1 LRNLILKVVHTV
13 WEELIVINI
22 KMKKYKDTHQILQ
35 IWFSSSFPIGS
46 YAYSHGL
53 EALIDDDKIKNRDD
67 VREYL
72 EALLFYG
79 SLRNDYIFLKSVY
92 MGEEINDLILASATS
107 KERHTEM
114 IDMGNSFRK
123 IMKDSWELVLE
134 ENTSFVYCI
143 SKAAL
148 HFNIKFDD
156 LIKFYLQSYISN
168 LINVCVKHIPMS
180 QKDGQIL
187 NVNFIDQ
194 IQKFLDQSYQLTL
207 KDIGTSFF
215 IGDIFAIKHENL
227 DSRIYLT

>member
-1 LRNLILKVVHTV
+1 VELTV
-13 WEELIVINI
+13 WDVLIAINT
-22 KMKKYKDTHQILQ
+22 KMKKIKDPLQILQ
-35 IWFSSSFPIGS
+35 IWFSSSFPVGS

-53 EALIDDDKIKNRDD
+53 EALIDDNKIKNKDD

-92 MGEEINDLILASATS
+92 MGEEINDLILASASS
-107 KERHTEM
+107 KERHIEM

-148 HFNIKFDD
+148 HFDIKFDD

>member
-1 LRNLILKVVHTV
+1 MELTV
-13 WEELIVINI
+13 WDVLIVINT
-22 KMKKYKDTHQILQ
+22 KMKKIKDPLQILQ
-35 IWFSSSFPIGS
+35 IWFSSSFPVGS

-53 EALIDDDKIKNRDD
+53 EALIDDDKVKNKDD

-72 EALLFYG
+72 VALLFYG

-92 MGEEINDLILASATS
+92 MGEEINDLILASASS
-107 KERHTEM
+107 KERYIEM

>member
-1 LRNLILKVVHTV
+1 MELTV
-13 WEELIVINI
+13 WDVLIVINT
-22 KMKKYKDTHQILQ
+22 KMKKIKDPLQILQ
-35 IWFSSSFPIGS
+35 IWFSSSFPVGS

-92 MGEEINDLILASATS
+92 MGEEINDLILASASS

-156 LIKFYLQSYISN
+156 LIKFYFQSYISN

>member
-1 LRNLILKVVHTV
+1 
-13 WEELIVINI
+13 
-22 KMKKYKDTHQILQ
+22 MKKIKDPLQILQ
-35 IWFSSSFPIGS
+35 IWFSSSFPVGS

-92 MGEEINDLILASATS
+92 MGEEINDLILASASS

>member
-1 LRNLILKVVHTV
+1 MELTV
-13 WEELIVINI
+13 WDVLIVINT
-22 KMKKYKDTHQILQ
+22 KMKKIKDPLQILQ
-35 IWFSSSFPIGS
+35 IWFSSSFPVGS

-53 EALIDDDKIKNRDD
+53 EALIDDNKIKNKDD

-92 MGEEINDLILASATS
+92 MGEEINDLILASASS
-107 KERHTEM
+107 KERHIEM

-123 IMKDSWELVLE
+123 IMKDSWELVLA

>member
-1 LRNLILKVVHTV
+1 MEPTV
-13 WEELIVINI
+13 WDVLIVINT
-22 KMKKYKDTHQILQ
+22 KMKKIKDPLQILQ
-35 IWFSSSFPIGS
+35 IWFSSSFPVGS

-53 EALIDDDKIKNRDD
+53 EALIDDDKIRNKDD

-92 MGEEINDLILASATS
+92 MGEEINDLILASASS

-180 QKDGQIL
+180 HKDGQIL

>member
-1 LRNLILKVVHTV
+1 MELTV
-13 WEELIVINI
+13 WDVLIVINT
-22 KMKKYKDTHQILQ
+22 KMKKIKDPLQILQ
-35 IWFSSSFPIGS
+35 IWFSSSFPVGS

-92 MGEEINDLILASATS
+92 VGKEINDLILASASS
-107 KERHTEM
+107 KERHIEM